1 MRLSQ
6 LFGKTQREIPGEAET
21 ISHRLLLRAGMIA
34 QLTAGV
40 YSYLPPAWRTSRK
53 IMDIIRDEMD
63 AAGCQEITMPVLQ
76 PIELWQKSG
85 RGAAFGDNLF
95 QLTDR
100 KEHTLALGP
109 THEEVVSDLASRY
122 IQSYRD
128 LPQRLYQI
136 QTKLRDEPRPRGGL
150 IRVREFIMK
159 DMYSFDADEAGL
171 EESYQRMVQAY
182 KNIYRRCGLKAMAIE
197 ADSGA
202 IGGKA
207 SHEFMVLAESGE
219 DEVIFCAGCGY
230 AANKEKAVFNK
241 GKTEPEAPLPT
252 EEVATP
258 GREAIEDVADFLG
271 LPPSRMLKCVF
282 YVADKEFIVAV
293 IRGDLEVNEIKL
305 KNALKAADLRLA
317 VAEEVAEAGLVA
329 GSASPAGF
337 SGMVVADDSVIE
349 GYNYV
354 GGANVSG
361 RHMRNLNLGRDFRAF
376 KTTDIASAAVGAKC
390 ARCGGTLDATRGI
403 EVGHVFKLGTF
414 LAETFGAVYTDAEGN
429 QKPCIMG
436 CYGIG
441 IGRLL
446 AAAIEQNHDDKGI
459 IWPMPIAPW
468 QVHLTGLGLENE
480 PVRAA
485 AEKLYGE
492 LTSAGIEVLYD
503 DRPESP
509 GVKFNDADL
518 LGMPLRLTISPRS
531 MDKGSVEV
539 KQRAEKAFEL
549 VPADEVV
556 EVTRKL
562 VSDMMNTESCQS

>member
-1 MRLSQ
+1 MRLSL

-21 ISHRLLLRAGMIA
+21 VSHRLLLRAGMIN

-40 YSYLPPAWRTSRK
+40 YTYMPLAWRSARK

-63 AAGCQEITMPVLQ
+63 AAGSQEIAMPVLQ
-76 PIELWQKSG
+76 PIELWEKSG

-95 QLTDR
+95 RLEDR
-100 KEHTLALGP
+100 KERTLALGP
-109 THEEVVSDLASRY
+109 THEEVVTDLASHY

-171 EESYQRMVQAY
+171 EVSYQLMVQAY
-182 KNIYRRCGLKAMAIE
+182 KNIYRRCGLKVMAIE

-207 SHEFMVLAESGE
+207 SHEFMVVAESGE
-219 DEVIFCAGCGY
+219 DEVIFCSGCGY

-241 GKTEPEAPLPT
+241 GSVAPEEARPT

-258 GREAIEDVADFLG
+258 GKEAIEDVAAFLG
-271 LPPSRMLKCVF
+271 LAEAQMLKCVF
-282 YVADKEFIVAV
+282 YVADGEFIIAV
-293 IRGDLEVNEIKL
+293 VRGDLEINEIKL
-305 KNALKAADLRLA
+305 KNTLKAAELRLA
-317 VAEEVAEAGLVA
+317 VAEEVKAAGLVA
-329 GSASPAGF
+329 GSASPVGF
-337 SGMVVADDSVIE
+337 SGKVIADDSVVE

-354 GGANVSG
+354 GGANVTG
-361 RHMRNLNLGRDFRAF
+361 RHMRNLNLGRDFTAY
-376 KTTDIASAAVGAKC
+376 KTADIASAAVGKTC

-441 IGRLL
+441 VGRLL

-459 IWPMPIAPW
+459 IWPLPIAPY
-468 QVHLTGLGLENE
+468 QVHLVGLGLDNE
-480 PVRAA
+480 SVKAQ
-485 AEKLYGE
+485 AEKLYAD
-492 LTSAGIEVLYD
+492 LTASGIEVLYD
-503 DRPESP
+503 DRAESP

-531 MDKGSVEV
+531 LDKGGVEV
-539 KQRAEKAFEL
+539 KRRSEKAFEL
-549 VPADEVV
+549 VSVGDVV
-556 EVTRKL
+556 AAVKAAITA
-562 VSDMMNTESCQS
+562 Q

>member
-1 MRLSQ
+1 MRFSL

-21 ISHRLLLRAGMIA
+21 VSHRLLLRAGMIN

-40 YSYLPPAWRTSRK
+40 YSYMPLAWRSARK

-63 AAGCQEITMPVLQ
+63 AAGCQEIAMPVLQ
-76 PIELWQKSG
+76 PIELWEKSG

-95 QLTDR
+95 RLNDR
-100 KEHTLALGP
+100 KERTLALGP
-109 THEEVVSDLASRY
+109 THEEVVTDLAAHY

-159 DMYSFDADEAGL
+159 DMYSFDADDAGL
-171 EESYQRMVQAY
+171 EVSYQKMVQAY

-219 DEVIFCAGCGY
+219 DEVIFCSNSECGY
-230 AANKEKAVFNK
+230 SANLEKAVFNK
-241 GKTEPEAPLPT
+241 GTVEAQEALAP

-258 GREAIEDVADFLG
+258 GKESIEDVAAFLG
-271 LPPSRMLKCVF
+271 LAPSQMLKCVF
-282 YVADKEFIVAV
+282 YIADKEFVIAV

-305 KNALKAADLRLA
+305 KNLLKAADLRLA
-317 VAEEVAEAGLVA
+317 TAEEVSGAGVVA
-329 GSASPAGF
+329 GSASPVGF
-337 SGMVVADDSVIE
+337 KSRVVTDDSVVSGI
-349 GYNYV
+349 NYV
-354 GGANVSG
+354 GGANVAG
-361 RHMRNLNLGRDFRAF
+361 RHMRNIVFGRDFNAY
-376 KTTDIASAAVGAKC
+376 KTADIASAAVGAGC
-390 ARCGGTLDATRGI
+390 ARCGGTLQSTRGI

-429 QKPCIMG
+429 QKPCVMG

-441 IGRLL
+441 VGRLL

-459 IWPMPIAPW
+459 IWPMPIAPY
-468 QVHLTGLGLENE
+468 QVHLCGLGLENS
-480 PVRAA
+480 PVREK
-485 AEKLYGE
+485 AEKLYDD
-492 LTSAGIEVLYD
+492 LKAAGIEVLFD
-503 DRPESP
+503 DRQESP

-518 LGMPLRLTISPRS
+518 LGMPLRITISPRS
-531 MDKGSVEV
+531 LDKGGVEL
-539 KQRAEKAFEL
+539 KKRSEKAFGL
-549 VPADEVV
+549 VAVDDAV
-556 EVTRKL
+556 EAVKTA
-562 VSDMMNTESCQS
+562 VA

>member
-1 MRLSQ
+1 MRLSL

-21 ISHRLLLRAGMIA
+21 VSHRLLLRSGMIN

-40 YSYLPPAWRTSRK
+40 YSYMPLAWRTARK
-53 IMDIIRDEMD
+53 IMDIIRGEMD
-63 AAGCQEITMPVLQ
+63 AAGCQEIAMPVLQ
-76 PIELWQKSG
+76 PIELWEKSG
-85 RGAAFGDNLF
+85 RGTAFGDNLF
-95 QLTDR
+95 KLEDR
-100 KEHTLALGP
+100 KDRTLALGP
-109 THEEVVSDLASRY
+109 THEEVVTDLASHY

-171 EESYQRMVQAY
+171 ETSYQLMVQAY

-219 DEVIFCAGCGY
+219 DEVIFCSGCGY
-230 AANKEKAVFNK
+230 AANKEKAIFNK
-241 GKTEPEAPLPT
+241 GTVAAEQPLPT
-252 EEVATP
+252 EEVPTP
-258 GREAIEDVADFLG
+258 GKESIEDVAAFLG
-271 LPPSRMLKCVF
+271 LTESQMLKCVF
-282 YVADKEFIVAV
+282 YVADGEFIIAV

-305 KNALKAADLRLA
+305 KNLLKAAELRLA
-317 VAEEVAEAGLVA
+317 VSEEVTAAGVVA
-329 GSASPAGF
+329 GSASPVGF
-337 SGMVVADDSVIE
+337 SGKVITDDSVME
-349 GYNYV
+349 SVNYV
-354 GGANVSG
+354 GGANVAG
-361 RHMRNLNLGRDFRAF
+361 RHMKNLNLGRDFKAF
-376 KTTDIASAAVGAKC
+376 KTADIASAAVGTAC
-390 ARCGGTLDATRGI
+390 ARCGGTLESTRGI

-414 LAETFGAVYTDAEGN
+414 LAETFGALYTDADGN

-441 IGRLL
+441 VGRLL

-459 IWPMPIAPW
+459 IWPMPIAPY
-468 QVHLTGLGLENE
+468 QVHLVGLGLENE
-480 PVRAA
+480 PVKAK
-485 AEKLYGE
+485 AEKLYAE
-492 LTSAGIEVLYD
+492 LTAAGIEVLYD
-503 DRPESP
+503 DRAESP

-531 MDKGSVEV
+531 LDKGGVEV
-539 KQRAEKAFEL
+539 KKRSEKAFEL
-549 VPADEVV
+549 VAVDDVCKAVGSLITAGTNDIPQD
-556 EVTRKL
+556 
-562 VSDMMNTESCQS
+562 

>member
-21 ISHRLLLRAGMIA
+21 VSHRLLLRAGMIN

-40 YSYLPPAWRTSRK
+40 YSYMPLAWRSVRK

-63 AAGCQEITMPVLQ
+63 AAGGQEVAMPILQ
-76 PIELWQKSG
+76 PIELWEKSG

-95 QLTDR
+95 KLEDR
-100 KEHTLALGP
+100 RDKRLALGP
-109 THEEVVSDLASRY
+109 THEEVVTDLAAHY

-159 DMYSFDADEAGL
+159 DMYSFDADDAGL
-171 EESYQRMVQAY
+171 EVSYQKMVQAY
-182 KNIYRRCGLKAMAIE
+182 KNIYQRCGLKAMAIE

-219 DEVIFCAGCGY
+219 DEVIFCSGCGY
-230 AANKEKAVFNK
+230 SANLEKAVFNK
-241 GKTEPEAPLPT
+241 GTAAVQEPLPT

-258 GREAIEDVADFLG
+258 GKESIEDVATFLG
-271 LPPSRMLKCVF
+271 LAPSQMLKCVF
-282 YVADKEFIVAV
+282 YVADKEFVIAV
-293 IRGDLEVNEIKL
+293 IRGDLDVNEVKL
-305 KNALKAADLRLA
+305 KNLLKATDLRLA
-317 VAEEVAEAGLVA
+317 TAEEVSGAGVVA
-329 GSASPAGF
+329 GSASPVGF
-337 SGMVVADDSVIE
+337 KGKVITDDSVIS
-349 GYNYV
+349 GNNYV
-354 GGANVSG
+354 GGANVAG
-361 RHMRNLNLGRDFRAF
+361 RHMKNINFGRDFNAY
-376 KTTDIASAAVGAKC
+376 KTTDIASAKVGAGC
-390 ARCGGTLDATRGI
+390 SRCGGTLQSTRGI

-414 LAETFGAVYTDAEGN
+414 LAETFGTLYTDAEGN
-429 QKPCIMG
+429 QKPCVMG

-441 IGRLL
+441 VGRLL

-459 IWPMPIAPW
+459 IWPMPIAPY
-468 QVHLTGLGLENE
+468 QVHLCGLGLENE
-480 PVRAA
+480 AVKTK
-485 AEKLYGE
+485 AEKLYAD
-492 LTSAGIEVLYD
+492 LTAAGIEVLYD
-503 DRPESP
+503 DRQESP

-531 MDKGSVEV
+531 LDKGGVEL
-539 KQRAEKAFEL
+539 KKRSEKAFEL
-549 VPADEVV
+549 IPVENVV
-556 EVTRKL
+556 EAVKCRASAAMSANL
-562 VSDMMNTESCQS
+562 